1 MAPTSP
7 VVARWDLGRRLK
19 EKRDLL
25 GLDGPEVRRLTGIS
39 PSYLSDVEGGKKS
52 IPAARLDTLVGA
64 YEFSRDEAEELHR
77 LRVQAGERGWWSK
90 YTALFTPE
98 ILRMFG
104 YEHGAEAVLSFNN
117 SVIIGL
123 LQTRDYAQ
131 AMIESGSPNTRL
143 AECGRRVEARM
154 IRQRRLT
161 GDDPVRLT
169 AVLSEAALRQRIG
182 GPDVLLAQLRHLADL
197 IDAHPD
203 TLDVLIVPFG
213 AGGHPAIG
221 GSFHLFTFPTSALPS
236 LAWQETVTSTEIIED
251 AVKVREY
258 GLAHA
263 GAVKAALSKS
273 ESLDL
278 INEVATELN

>member
-104 YEHGAEAVLSFNN
+104 YEHGAE
-117 SVIIGL
+117 
-123 LQTRDYAQ
+123 AQ

-278 INEVATELN
+278 INEVATELT